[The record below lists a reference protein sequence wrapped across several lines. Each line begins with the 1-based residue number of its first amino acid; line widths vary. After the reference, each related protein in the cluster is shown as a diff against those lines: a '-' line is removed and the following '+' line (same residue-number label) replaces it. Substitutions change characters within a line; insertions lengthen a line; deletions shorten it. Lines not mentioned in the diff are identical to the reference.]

1 MDRKV
6 DMALFSANNWIN
18 YQLDTQKVGLQGLRN
33 AITETKKAYKIQD
46 KQGPSDRFESF
57 TIEDTA
63 EIYALLVGAE
73 SAIESAVSKLEEAKN
88 MMPNFEKERKA

>member
-18 YQLDTQKVGLQGLRN
+18 YQLDTQKVGLLGLRN
-33 AITETKKAYKIQD
+33 AIKETKKAYKIQD
-46 KQGPSDRFESF
+46 KQGHSDRFEAF

-88 MMPNFEKERKA
+88 MMPNFDRGKNE

>member
-6 DMALFSANNWIN
+6 NMALFSANNWIN
-18 YQLDTQKVGLQGLRN
+18 YQLDTQKVGLLGLRN

-88 MMPNFEKERKA
+88 MMPNFDKGKNT

>member
-18 YQLDTQKVGLQGLRN
+18 YQLDTQKVGLLGLRN

-73 SAIESAVSKLEEAKN
+73 SEIESAVSKLEEAKN
-88 MMPNFEKERKA
+88 MMPNFDKGKNT